1 MGGAAQGGKERVEGD
16 GTIDGRAME
25 FSSHLNFLLSA
36 HSAAFDVNFC
46 EAGTGMTALHW
57 AVQVESTGVVR
68 SLLERYAF
76 TGKKRMNQMITTMDV
91 NCQDKGGRTP
101 LHLACIMPPER
112 AVRTGGLGNTS
123 GGGGSGSGS
132 GNSNSSESAAE
143 KEREVQAS
151 LLIADDLL
159 HYGADP
165 TIRTETTQDTPLH
178 YAIYGGHIA
187 VVRLLLDSDS
197 GTSCMEI
204 RNRDGMTAL
213 HTAVRKRE

>member
-1 MGGAAQGGKERVEGD
+1 MFYYIFQSIFSLCSVYKF
-16 GTIDGRAME
+16 RAHTD
-25 FSSHLNFLLSA
+25 FFTTLRLYSLSA

-68 SLLERYAF
+68 SLLERYANNQLAVV
-76 TGKKRMNQMITTMDV
+76 KKRINKMITTMDV

-101 LHLACIMPPER
+101 LHLACIIPPER
-112 AVRTGGLGNTS
+112 TVRTGGLGNTNGG
-123 GGGGSGSGS
+123 GGGGSGSRS
-132 GNSNSSESAAE
+132 GNSNSSESGAE

-187 VVRLLLDSDS
+187 VVRLLLD
-197 GTSCMEI
+197 
-204 RNRDGMTAL
+204 RY
-213 HTAVRKRE
+213 VY